1 MTVPP
6 TPRPASSQVTQ
17 QFLLTGLAEGGL
29 IVGIVLFFIIEPQTT
44 FTIVAAALAAAL
56 GMVAAVYTVYRAVPL
71 MSDPSTRM
79 VGYLSVA
86 LIVTGPLVLFAVS
99 QFI

>member
-6 TPRPASSQVTQ
+6 APRPANRQVTQ
-17 QFLLTGLAEGGL
+17 QFLLTALAEGAFML
-29 IVGIVLFFIIEPQTT
+29 GIVFFFIIEPRSTL
-44 FTIVAAALAAAL
+44 TIVVAAVATAL
-56 GMVAAVYTVYRAVPL
+56 GLVAAVYAIYRAVPL
-71 MSDPSTRM
+71 MSEPTTRT

-86 LIVTGPLVLFAVS
+86 LIVTGPIMLFAVS